1 MTATSK
7 KIGSLLIVLGM
18 AVFLCLSCMCTVAS
32 AKTKGTLTLICECK
46 DKPVQGL
53 KWNLYRIGSFDG
65 EKITLEGEFAR
76 LPVDM
81 TDISASGLADAAS
94 TLREFAFIYKYKTVG
109 SGNSKK
115 DGTIELKYDEAG
127 VYLIAANN
135 HIAGEVTYIPT
146 PAIFVLD
153 PEKEP
158 EKVIYPKIKQIA
170 VLTGEI
176 ERFQLM
182 KIWQND
188 ENLPTKPTEITVDIY
203 RDHSLY
209 DTVTLSESNDWS
221 YSWEEDM
228 GSEWSMLERKLPE
241 GCSVIY
247 RKDGRQYIVVNT
259 YVPDFSF
266 DWEVNF
272 PPPTIETT
280 TTSTATTTSTT
291 TTTATATKDIEAED
305 SETMTTTTSTTET
318 TTTATIKKTTKTT
331 KKTTTTSKLPQTGQ
345 LWWPVPVMAVG
356 GLVLVAAG
364 ARIISGSKRDED
376 E

>member
-1 MTATSK
+1 MTAISK

-18 AVFLCLSCMCTVAS
+18 AIMLCLSCMCTVAAAKS
-32 AKTKGTLTLICECK
+32 AGTLTLICECK
-46 DKPVQGL
+46 EKPVKGL

-65 EKITLEGEFAR
+65 EKITLEGEFAK

-81 TDISASGLADAAS
+81 SDLSASGLADAAS
-94 TLREFAFIYKYKTVG
+94 TLREFAFVYKYKTIDT
-109 SGNSKK
+109 GNSKN
-115 DGTIELKYDEAG
+115 DGSVELKYDEAG
-127 VYLIAANN
+127 VYLIAAKNGIN
-135 HIAGEVTYIPT
+135 GEVTYIPT

-176 ERFQLM
+176 ERFQLL
-182 KIWQND
+182 KIWENE
-188 ENLPTKPTEITVDIY
+188 ENLPTKPNEITVDIY
-203 RDHSLY
+203 RDHSFY
-209 DTVTLSESNDWS
+209 DSVTLSEANNWS
-221 YSWEEDM
+221 YSWEEEM
-228 GSEWSMLERKLPE
+228 GSEWSMIERQIPN
-241 GCSVIY
+241 GCTVVY

-259 YVPDFSF
+259 YVPDFRF

-280 TTSTATTTSTT
+280 TASTT
-291 TTTATATKDIEAED
+291 TTTETTTTTTVTKDIAAED
-305 SETMTTTTSTTET
+305 SDTATTTTTTT
-318 TTTATIKKTTKTT
+318 TTTTVNTTATIKKTTPKT
-331 KKTTTTSKLPQTGQ
+331 TTTTSKLPQTGQ

-356 GLVLVAAG
+356 GLVLIAAG